1 MITADQIHAA
11 SILIV
16 DDMEANVALLEGVLR
31 RDGYTAISHTYDPR
45 EVCALH
51 QKHRYDLILLDLH
64 MPAMDGFE
72 VMAGLQALE
81 VDAYLPVLVVT
92 AQPGHLLHALRA
104 GARDFIS
111 KPFDLAEVL
120 MRVHNLLEVRL
131 LHRELV
137 SYSKQ
142 LVVRNQLIC
151 ETFGRHLSEEVME
164 SLLALPDVIKLGG
177 ETHRVT
183 MLKAE
188 LRDFTAAALDS
199 GLAPDQV
206 AAMLN
211 VYLDKMVEILLD
223 HGGTIDGF
231 TGDGILGLFGAPN
244 PRADDAQR
252 AVACAVAMQ
261 LAMPEVN
268 LLNRDIGLTR
278 MEMGVGVHTGDV
290 VLGNIGTTAR
300 AKYGA
305 LGGAVSLTARIES
318 CTAGGEVVI
327 SQATLALVRDFADAG
342 ALRHLVANAAGGE
355 PMAVYPVFGVKGQ
368 PELTLLQ
375 VADQTVVAPPS
386 LMG

>member
-31 RDGYTAISHTYDPR
+31 RDGYKTISHTFDPR

-51 QKHRYDLILLDLH
+51 KKHRYDLILLDLH

-92 AQPGHLLHALRA
+92 AQPGHLLQALKA

-137 SYSKQ
+137 HYSQK
-142 LVVRNQLIC
+142 LVLRNQLIC
-151 ETFGRHLSEEVME
+151 ETFGRHLSEDVME
-164 SLLALPDVIKLGG
+164 SLLALPEVIRLGG
-177 ETHRVT
+177 ATHPVT

-188 LRDFTAAALDS
+188 LRDFTARALHA
-199 GLAPDQV
+199 GLAPDAV
-206 AAMLN
+206 ASMLN

-223 HGGTIDGF
+223 HGGSIDGF
-231 TGDGILGLFGAPN
+231 TGDGLLGLFGAPDTR
-244 PRADDAQR
+244 PDDAQR
-252 AVACAVAMQ
+252 AVTCALAMQ
-261 LAMPEVN
+261 RAMPQVN
-268 LLNRDIGLTR
+268 LENRATGNAP
-278 MEMGVGVHTGDV
+278 MEMGVGIHSGDV

-305 LGGAVSLTARIES
+305 LGSAVSLTARVEA
-318 CTAGGEVVI
+318 CAAGGEVMI
-327 SQATLALVRDFADAG
+327 SQTTLTAVGDLVETAASRAVVTSGAAAPLPVYLLVDAKS
-342 ALRHLVANAAGGE
+342 R
-355 PMAVYPVFGVKGQ
+355 PV
-368 PELTLLQ
+368 LTLPR
-375 VADQTVVAPPS
+375 ATAMSDVAPPVP
-386 LMG
+386 GA